1 MMSEAS
7 VAISMVFPV
16 MKTIVHKGFN
26 AEEFCRHASF
36 DYALLQDVE
45 ARIPGSELKRLMLEA
60 ASYTG
65 DEYFGLHQGLIME
78 FADMGLL
85 GYVMMH
91 SRTIGDALAA
101 YQRYNV
107 ILCSGFQLGWEIQGE
122 DFLLTM
128 RLEDGGGDSRHCME
142 DMASSLYC
150 MIGKLSNRHI
160 ALHEVSLSHD
170 APSDMKPYQAV
181 FGMTPIFGC
190 ESNYLRMSKETL
202 EHPVI
207 YSDPRLLALFE
218 SIVQET
224 KDGMTATGGLQE
236 QIMHWMKKTLPTHY
250 PTLQHTAEQFGM
262 SVRTLQHKLKSEKTT
277 FNDLSVQVRK
287 ELAMG
292 YLRNRNTS
300 VGDIAYALHFSEPSA
315 FQSAFKKWTGMT
327 PGQYRANPETA
338 EAEAAAYSSA
348 SGAAGSNPA
357 S

>member
-1 MMSEAS
+1 MSEAS

-26 AEEFCRHASF
+26 AEAFCLHTSF

-45 ARIPGSELKRLMLEA
+45 ARIPASELKRLMMEA

-65 DEYFGLHQGLIME
+65 DEHFGLHQGLIMD

-107 ILCSGFQLGWEIQGE
+107 ILCSGFQLGWEVQGE
-122 DFLLTM
+122 DFLLSM
-128 RLEDGGGDSRHCME
+128 RLEDGSGHSRHCME

-160 ALHEVSLSHD
+160 ALHEVSLSHE
-170 APSDMKPYQAV
+170 APSDVEPYQSV

-202 EHPVI
+202 EYPVI

-224 KDGMTATGGLQE
+224 KDGMTPTGGLQE

-250 PTLQHTAEQFGM
+250 PTLQRTAEQFGM
-262 SVRTLQHKLKSEKTT
+262 SVRTLQHRLKSENTT

-315 FQSAFKKWTGMT
+315 FQSAFKKWTGIT
-327 PGQYRANPETA
+327 PGQYRANMEA
-338 EAEAAAYSSA
+338 GEAEAAGYSSA
-348 SGAAGSNPA
+348 SRAAGSNPA